1 MSRRTVE
8 DLALGDQVAA
18 IYLDANVSAWRSFEE
33 PRAVRGILN
42 PDGVFRVYL
51 KGVRGPFICGSPP
64 RLSFEVIE

>member
-1 MSRRTVE
+1 M
-8 DLALGDQVAA
+8 AA